1 MPDYLI
7 YLLFAVLFLLLELV
21 YFHIADRYNII
32 DHPNERSS
40 HSEVTLRGGGGI
52 FPTAAILFFVFFH
65 FQYPYFLLGLL
76 SIALI
81 SFLDDVLTLNNK
93 IRLAV
98 HFISV
103 GLLFFQW
110 GLYDMPWYWLIIGAI
125 FVIGTINAY
134 NFMDGIN
141 GLTGL
146 YSLAVIL
153 SLKILNSSLHFIDRD
168 FLIIISLSL
177 LIFLFFNFRRKARCF
192 AGDVGSISI
201 AFIILFVLGI
211 LILRTEEFIYI
222 LFLAVYGADSVLT
235 IFVRVCKKENIF
247 QPHRTHL
254 YQLLSNEKGFSQR
267 MVSVL
272 YAILQLAINFL
283 IMWSVKQDFIYQVII
298 PSLIFGVL
306 TCTYFLIRHRIT
318 RLYDIDP
325 NPSDS
330 LIKKG

>member
-7 YLLFAVLFLLLELV
+7 YILFATLFLMLELV
-21 YFHIADRYNII
+21 YFHIADHFNII

-65 FQYPYFLLGLL
+65 FQYPWFLLGLL
-76 SIALI
+76 SVALI

-98 HFISV
+98 HLISV
-103 GLLFFQW
+103 GLLFYQW
-110 GLYDMPWYWLIIGAI
+110 GLYHMPWYWLIIGAV

-146 YSLAVIL
+146 YSLAVML
-153 SLKILNSSLHFIDRD
+153 SLTILNSSLHFIDND

-177 LIFLFFNFRRKARCF
+177 LVFLFFNFRKRARCF

-201 AFIILFVLGI
+201 AFIILFILGV

-235 IFVRVCKKENIF
+235 IFLRVCKRENIF

-267 MVSVL
+267 IVSVL
-272 YAILQLAINFL
+272 YAVLQLAINFL
-283 IMWSVKQDFIYQVII
+283 IMWSVQQVSGYKEVIT
-298 PSLIFGVL
+298 SLILGGL
-306 TCTYFLIRHRIT
+306 TCSYFLIRYLIT
-318 RLYDIDP
+318 RLNNNDLK
-325 NPSDS
+325 PSDS
-330 LIKKG
+330 LAKNG

>member
-7 YLLFAVLFLLLELV
+7 YILFAVLFLLLELV

-40 HSEVTLRGGGGI
+40 HSEVTVRGGGGI
-52 FPTAAILFFVFFH
+52 FPTAAILFFIFFH
-65 FQYPYFLLGLL
+65 FQYPWFLLGLL

-81 SFLDDVLTLNNK
+81 SFLDDILTLNSK
-93 IRLAV
+93 LRLAV
-98 HFISV
+98 HLIAV
-103 GLLFFQW
+103 GLLFYQW
-110 GLYDMPWYWLIIGAI
+110 GLYDLPWYWVIMVAI

-146 YSLAVIL
+146 YSLAVML
-153 SLKILNSSLHFIDRD
+153 SLMVLNTSLPFIDGD

-177 LIFLFFNFRRKARCF
+177 IVFLFFNFRKKARCF

-201 AFIILFVLGI
+201 AFIILFIFGV

-235 IFVRVCKKENIF
+235 IFLRVCKKDNIF

-267 MVSVL
+267 TVSVL
-272 YAILQLAINFL
+272 YAVLQLAINFL
-283 IMWSVKQDFIYQVII
+283 IMWSVKKDSDYKEFIITL
-298 PSLIFGVL
+298 LILGGL
-306 TCTYFLIRHRIT
+306 TCSYFLIRYRII
-318 RLYDIDP
+318 RP
-325 NPSDS
+325 
-330 LIKKG
+330 